1 MREPKRVPILFICI
15 CYRNVCQQC
24 TAKDISAP
32 FKTNFKYYQ
41 SINRLSHVDVKGSSS
56 RFSLF
61 ATVWSGKAHNF
72 FALTRMTADSTM
84 LRQGCPLRVFRTK
97 ITSLPIGAVQ
107 RTPHSRAAIKF
118 EHCLQSKMIRRKNR
132 NTCTCAACITRKL
145 QGVYG

>member
-41 SINRLSHVDVKGSSS
+41 SINRQSHVDVKGSSS

-61 ATVWSGKAHNF
+61 ATVWSCKAHNF
-72 FALTRMTADSTM
+72 FCLDENDSRFHDAAARMPAAI
-84 LRQGCPLRVFRTK
+84 FRTK
-97 ITSLPIGAVQ
+97 ITSLPIVAVQ

-132 NTCTCAACITRKL
+132 NTCTCAACIARKL